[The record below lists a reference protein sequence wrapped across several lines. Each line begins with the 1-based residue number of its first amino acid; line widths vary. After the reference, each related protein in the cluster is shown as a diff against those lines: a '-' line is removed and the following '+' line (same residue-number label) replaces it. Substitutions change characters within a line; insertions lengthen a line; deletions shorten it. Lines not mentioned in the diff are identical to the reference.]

1 MMKYIISTT
10 MMIWLLLLCSS
21 QVMVANNTIVPKLV
35 LNKTEIDYCSESTTA
50 KEFVISLDIG
60 NILPEDSL
68 FSVNIAFAY
77 NRDKVIID
85 MPLLTGTLSEQFKT
99 TCTAVWDEYD
109 YTYNYYNFQA
119 YNIYNPVYGN
129 RPLVSFKGRFLTAD
143 TIDETDFSIAVIEF
157 AEEFQR
163 EYVTGNEDTVRLYA
177 RPVKKENRT
186 ITINADV
193 DTLVF
198 DGNINKDTLLVNYN
212 LNVAQLKHFESF
224 DLEIGINDFL
234 EDFEIFDVELNNNF
248 EWEIIEREK
257 NKLLLKVNKKEN
269 IDNLVNEFC
278 KLSIRN
284 LNVNNED
291 DTIRTYLYT
300 DINNINGASC
310 SMLAKLDTVTIISNK
325 LDKQT
330 DIDDGEEEEDDDSII
345 NNKNI
350 KFEYNYINHNLLINI
365 CDLSEIYIY
374 DVFGRQMQIIPKISN
389 QFIEVNLSNLC
400 SGIYF
405 VELKKLDNI
414 IYRKKLTIN

>member
-10 MMIWLLLLCSS
+10 MMIWLLHLCSS

-77 NRDKVIID
+77 NREKVIID

-234 EDFEIFDVELNNNF
+234 EDFEILDVELNNNF

-300 DINNINGASC
+300 DINNINDASC

-374 DVFGRQMQIIPKISN
+374 DVFGRQMQIVPKISN